1 MVSFFKNF
9 FVACITGGRT
19 RHTVLREV
27 ITMENRSTDC
37 NNKKQQNS
45 ENKKQQDTQNKK
57 QQNAENKNP
66 TNRGW

>member
-1 MVSFFKNF
+1 MVSFFKKF
-9 FVACITGGRT
+9 FARCIRDGRT

-27 ITMENRSTDC
+27 ITMENLSTDC

>member
-1 MVSFFKNF
+1 MVSFFKKF
-9 FVACITGGRT
+9 FARCIRDGRT

-37 NNKKQQNS
+37 NNKKQQN
-45 ENKKQQDTQNKK
+45 
-57 QQNAENKNP
+57 AENKNP